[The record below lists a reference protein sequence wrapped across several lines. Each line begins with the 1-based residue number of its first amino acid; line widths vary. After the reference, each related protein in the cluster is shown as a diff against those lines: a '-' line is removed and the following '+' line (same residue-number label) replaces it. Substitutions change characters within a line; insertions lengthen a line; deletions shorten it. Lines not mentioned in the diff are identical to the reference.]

1 MNIYDVMVENKM
13 PSRYTIPNERQMV
26 VFVCH

>member
-13 PSRYTIPNERQMV
+13 ASHYTIPNEGQMV